1 VNAFG
6 QATDIDP
13 EFTNAWFNKSLALV
27 NLGKDID
34 ALRALDKAIK
44 LNPRDKEAQSQR
56 ALIVRKMAKVS
67 DMGRTDGQ
75 IMEF

>member
-13 EFTNAWFNKSLALV
+13 EFTNAWSNKSLALV

>member
-1 VNAFG
+1 MNAFG